1 MRRPLRTTVAF
12 LGTAAAAFGLASPA
26 VADAPAPAS
35 ATRIHSVA
43 YGGCLTAEG
52 SGYRDPH
59 GTARPWL
66 VALQPCA
73 DAPAYRQSWRYS
85 QETHQYQ
92 SVAEPYRCV
101 ERRGGLLVTSLCD
114 ADAPSQRFRTAP
126 AGGSG
131 GPVKITSEADGRVWE
146 QVARGRGAARDALGE
161 GVRDVRDG
169 GAGVA
174 ARRWWLS
181 GV

>member
-12 LGTAAAAFGLASPA
+12 LGTAAAALGLASPA

-35 ATRIHSVA
+35 ATRIHSAA

-85 QETHQYQ
+85 PDTHQYQ

-114 ADAPSQRFRTAP
+114 ADATSQRFRAEP
-126 AGGSG
+126 AGAG
-131 GPVKITSEADGRVWE
+131 GPVKILSEADGRVWE
-146 QVARGRGAARDALGE
+146 QVARGRGE
-161 GVRDVRDG
+161 GVRVVG
-169 GAGVA
+169 AGAGVA
-174 ARRWWLS
+174 AQRWWLS